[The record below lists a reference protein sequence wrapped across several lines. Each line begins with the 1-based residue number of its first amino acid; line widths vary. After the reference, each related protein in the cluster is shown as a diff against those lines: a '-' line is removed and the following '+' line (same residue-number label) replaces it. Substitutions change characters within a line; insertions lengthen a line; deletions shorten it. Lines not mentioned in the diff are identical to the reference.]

1 MSWITQMLENWISVT
16 YLEEYLKSVVHPLWL
31 FMIPILLY
39 SFWLFIYI
47 FCCAVSFLLYIYK
60 KMNNQQENDFYSKF
74 WDKTR
79 HIMYRCFDI
88 YGKIWHGYEVIGLE
102 HLPKG
107 PGIVIFHHSIWL
119 RGYCF
124 FVCKAYEEKGRLCH
138 SVIDHFLYKLPGPK
152 MFCDVLFLRDFKKS
166 ECVEI
171 LKKGHLLGVAPG
183 GGREANFSNDYSLIW
198 GNHTGFAQLALEAK
212 VPIIPIFTQND
223 SEAFRTFGKIRL
235 ARWVYEK
242 TRCLLLP
249 VYGGFPVKLRTYI
262 GEPIPYDPNI
272 TATELAEKTKTALE
286 NLRDRHQKMPGNI
299 LRALSERF
307 DKDDKAN

>member
-1 MSWITQMLENWISVT
+1 
-16 YLEEYLKSVVHPLWL
+16 
-31 FMIPILLY
+31 
-39 SFWLFIYI
+39 
-47 FCCAVSFLLYIYK
+47 
-60 KMNNQQENDFYSKF
+60 MNNQQENDFYSKF

-124 FVCKAYEEKGRLCH
+124 FVGKAYKEKGRLCH
-138 SVIDHFLYKLPGPK
+138 TVVHHFLYNLPGTK
-152 MFCDVLFLRDFKKS
+152 ILCDVLGLRDFKKA

-171 LKKGHLLGVAPG
+171 LKKGHLLGIAPG
-183 GGREANFSNDYSLIW
+183 GVREANFSNDYSLIW
-198 GNHTGFAQLALEAK
+198 GNRTGFARLALEAK
-212 VPIIPIFTQND
+212 VPIIPIFAQND
-223 SEAFRTFGKIRL
+223 SEAFRTFGNTRL
-235 ARWVYEK
+235 TRWVYEK

-272 TATELAEKTKTALE
+272 TATELAEKTKTAFE
-286 NLRDRHQKMPGNI
+286 NLRDRHQKMPGNM